1 MFKSFKLNRLVSS
14 IVSLPG
20 EKHTEPLHTLRE
32 YGQDGLAALIHAF
45 KSNKI
50 AGKDMKSYLS
60 TFYDKSVLD
69 LFIKLL
75 GDSKEALRDFSM
87 EVIEKRGGLS
97 AVGPLVDAIKDG
109 NFLQKR
115 CVVSL
120 LKKVGGTAVTDKV
133 MPLLDGDDREVKGTV
148 LDILSGIG
156 GEKGI
161 ESMVR
166 LLSAS
171 DWWVRKKAVTALCR
185 LKDPA
190 IIDPLLSQL
199 DKEKDPKIKKVVI
212 QTIGE
217 IGNADSA
224 KRLLPQLAEDDL
236 IVRQMVVEAVEKTA
250 DVSIIPHIIDS
261 MKDAD
266 VNVRRSG
273 VEILQKIK
281 DPIAITSL
289 IQRLQDPDWWVRE
302 IATDALADIRTP
314 EINEQ
319 ILKLFESGDE
329 NVRRAA
335 VEFFKR
341 VPDKI
346 AYDSLVTML
355 KDSDWWVREKAVEAL
370 GKLKDEKAIEH
381 ILPMLD
387 DADVRL
393 AVPIALGEIGGEKAT
408 CTLCDYLKD
417 PDRAVRQSAV
427 KALGTINNQKT
438 LPQIKEAVLDEDP
451 TVSEAAL
458 NVIREMTGR
467 TVRASDVIAELERKQ
482 QTAAGGSAVSI
493 GSEKAKTKGTILTEA
508 ILVLDLANFTETG
521 SKYGDQFAM
530 KLKEGLM
537 QIVGPLAKTYKAQFY
552 KSTGDGFL
560 MTFPELLNALKF
572 SKEVTCGV
580 VDSNQKVPEKERIA
594 IRMAVH
600 EGETRIDDNG
610 DRLGTAVN
618 MTFRVEGISPK
629 NLFIDEGG
637 MKPEDI
643 PLVNRIMVTEAVNRE
658 IADNKEF
665 ETVYVGFFDLK
676 GISGRHRIFQ
686 LSVN

>member
-1 MFKSFKLNRLVSS
+1 
-14 IVSLPG
+14 
-20 EKHTEPLHTLRE
+20 LRE
-32 YGQDGLAALIHAF
+32 YGQEGLTALIHAF
-45 KSNKI
+45 KSNRI
-50 AGKDMKSYLS
+50 VGRDMKSYLS
-60 TFYDKSVLD
+60 TFYDKSVID
-69 LFIKLL
+69 IFIKLL
-75 GDSKEALRDFSM
+75 GDSKEAIRNFAM
-87 EVIEKRGGLS
+87 EVIEKRGGVS
-97 AVGPLVDAIKDG
+97 AVGPLVNAIKGG

-115 CVVSL
+115 SVVEL
-120 LKKVGGTAVTDKV
+120 LKKMGGTAVTDKV
-133 MPLLDGDDREVKGTV
+133 MPLLDGDDREAKGAV

-171 DWWVRKKAVTALCR
+171 DWWVRKKAVTALCK

-190 IIDPLLSQL
+190 VIEPLLNQL
-199 DKEKDPKIKKVVI
+199 DKENDPKIKKVVI
-212 QTIGE
+212 QTLGE
-217 IGNADSA
+217 IGNTDSA
-224 KRLLPQLAEDDL
+224 KRLLPQLTEDDL
-236 IVRQMVVEAVEKTA
+236 IVRQMVVEAVEKTG
-250 DVSIIPHIIDS
+250 DVSIIPHVIDS
-261 MKDAD
+261 MKESD
-266 VNVRRSG
+266 VNVRRAG

-314 EINEQ
+314 AINEQ

-346 AYDSLVTML
+346 AYDSLVKML
-355 KDSDWWVREKAVEAL
+355 KDADWWVREKAVEAL
-370 GKLKDEKAIEH
+370 GKLKNAKAIEH
-381 ILPMLD
+381 ILPLID
-387 DADVRL
+387 DTDVRL
-393 AVPIALGEIGGEKAT
+393 AVPSALGEIGGEKAT
-408 CTLCDYLKD
+408 SILCDFLND

-427 KALGTINNQKT
+427 KALGVINNEET

-451 TVSEAAL
+451 SVSEAAL

-482 QTAAGGSAVSI
+482 QTAGGAPTISVSA
-493 GSEKAKTKGTILTEA
+493 ERPQAKGTILTEA

-521 SKYGDQFAM
+521 SKYGDDFTM
-530 KLKEGLM
+530 KLKTRLM
-537 QIVGPLAKTYKAQFY
+537 ELAGPLTKKYKARFY

-560 MTFPELLNALKF
+560 MTFAELVNALRF
-572 SKEVTCGV
+572 SKDLTNGLAEVNRTAP
-580 VDSNQKVPEKERIA
+580 NKEKMAIRIA
-594 IRMAVH
+594 VN
-600 EGETRIDDNG
+600 EGETRIDDTG

-618 MTFRVEGISPK
+618 MTFRVEGITPK

-637 MKPEDI
+637 MKPEDM
-643 PLVNRIMVTEAVNRE
+643 PLVNRVMVTEAVKRE
-658 IADNKEF
+658 MEGNDEF
-665 ETVYVGFFDLK
+665 EMIYVGFFDLK